1 MSSSAFRLAQKEG
14 IKAEKYV
21 AGMFSS
27 WNLKVIPA
35 PNKYHPAFDGTAFG
49 ELHGNQV
56 NFRYEVKFDKKCSE
70 TGNIYLDVQSLSK
83 SIASILC
90 ICLNDPIDTV
100 LVLPLKDAL
109 DYAKAHQNITGGE
122 FSEKS
127 ACIPKE
133 QFINDLKP
141 KILTTNK

>member
-1 MSSSAFRLAQKEG
+1 MSSSAFKLAQREG
-14 IKAEKYV
+14 LKAEKYV

-27 WNLKVIPA
+27 WNLKVTPA

-56 NFRYEVKFDKKCSE
+56 RFNYEVKFDKKCSE
-70 TGNIYLDVQSLSK
+70 TGNIYVDIESLSK

-100 LVLPLKDAL
+100 LVLSLKDAL
-109 DYAKAHQNITGGE
+109 EYAKAHANINGGE
-122 FSEKS
+122 FNQRS
-127 ACIPKE
+127 ACIPKQ
-133 QFINDLKP
+133 QFINDLHP
-141 KILTTNK
+141 KILTTN